1 MPEWFFHGFFQDL
14 VAFLKMKRHTSDAS
28 SMRVPLEI
36 ASVPPILRSPLEVK
50 VVKLPLFCQ
59 GFCTIP
65 GGWEWEF

>member
-1 MPEWFFHGFFQDL
+1 MGFFQDL
-14 VAFLKMKRHTSDAS
+14 FAFLKMKRHTSDAS

-36 ASVPPILRSPLEVK
+36 ASVPPIHPANSPVEVK
-50 VVKLPLFCQ
+50 VVELPLFCQ